1 MIKTLKDTVELM
13 KSPDYRDRFVAE
25 YKQLA
30 IRYKGLREMLDKW
43 DHDELGF
50 KPTCPRSTYNMQI
63 KAMEDYMAVL
73 EARAVMEGIALQMK
87 LYFQNS
93 RGVERLIAEASN
105 REEVVKEINKFLYDH
120 NYKSYYTRVWEDDG
134 RLVFDVGSHTE
145 FFILEGMN
153 FEEWTNNK

>member
-1 MIKTLKDTVELM
+1 
-13 KSPDYRDRFVAE
+13 
-25 YKQLA
+25 
-30 IRYKGLREMLDKW
+30 
-43 DHDELGF
+43 
-50 KPTCPRSTYNMQI
+50 
-63 KAMEDYMAVL
+63 
-73 EARAVMEGIALQMK
+73 MK

-93 RGVERLIAEASN
+93 RGDERLIAEPSN
-105 REEVVKEINKFLYDH
+105 REEVVKEINKFLNDH